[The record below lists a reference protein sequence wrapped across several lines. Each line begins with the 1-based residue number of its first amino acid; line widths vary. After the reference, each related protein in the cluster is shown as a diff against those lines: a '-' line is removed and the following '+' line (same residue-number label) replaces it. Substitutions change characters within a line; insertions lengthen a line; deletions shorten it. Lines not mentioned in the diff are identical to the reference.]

1 MKPLKVIL
9 VTVLAGGISIGTAI
23 LGQQWL
29 SAERDTPPVNAERL
43 LPHTDVLPTLP
54 DFRLTDLDG
63 REVASSAWAGK
74 VLVLNF
80 WATWCPPC
88 LQEIPHFVAMQEQLR
103 ESGVQFVGIA
113 VDEVED
119 VRAFV
124 AEQPVNYP
132 LLLATPDVLKLAVQ
146 LGNRLEVLPFTV
158 IFDQH
163 GRRIHGQIGELTA
176 AELSAHLEPL
186 LVRTG
191 PHISQLLSH
200 P

>member
-1 MKPLKVIL
+1 MKALKVIL

-23 LGQQWL
+23 VGQRWVEFEDANSGRQAAH
-29 SAERDTPPVNAERL
+29 SERQAEPL
-43 LPHTDVLPTLP
+43 QTLP

-63 REVASSAWAGK
+63 HEIASNAWAGK

-88 LQEIPHFVAMQEQLR
+88 LSEIPRFVEIQERLR

-113 VDEVED
+113 VDQVED

-124 AEQPVNYP
+124 AGQPVNYP
-132 LLLATPDVLKLAVQ
+132 LLIATPEVLKLSVQ

-158 IFDQH
+158 IFDRH
-163 GRRIHGQIGELTA
+163 GRRVHGQVG
-176 AELSAHLEPL
+176 ELSAEELADHLDPL
-186 LVRTG
+186 LVREG
-191 PHISQLLSH
+191 PRVSRT

>member
-1 MKPLKVIL
+1 MKALKVIL
-9 VTVLAGGISIGTAI
+9 VTVIAGGISIGTAI
-23 LGQQWL
+23 VGQRWVDFEDSVGDRQAAR
-29 SAERDTPPVNAERL
+29 SERR
-43 LPHTDVLPTLP
+43 TDPLQTLP
-54 DFRLTDLDG
+54 DFRLTDLEG
-63 REVASSAWAGK
+63 REVASNAWAGK

-88 LQEIPHFVAMQEQLR
+88 LSEIPRFVEIQERLR

-113 VDEVED
+113 VDQIED

-132 LLLATPDVLKLAVQ
+132 LLIATPEVLELSVQ

-158 IFDQH
+158 IFDRH
-163 GRRIHGQIGELTA
+163 GRRVHGQIGELS
-176 AELSAHLEPL
+176 AEELAEYLDPL
-186 LVRTG
+186 LVREG
-191 PHISQLLSH
+191 PRVSRT

>member
-1 MKPLKVIL
+1 MKALKVIL

-23 LGQQWL
+23 VGQRWVEFEDADSGKQARH
-29 SAERDTPPVNAERL
+29 SE
-43 LPHTDVLPTLP
+43 HQTDALQTLP
-54 DFRLTDLDG
+54 DFHLTDLEG
-63 REVASSAWAGK
+63 REVASNAWAGK

-88 LQEIPHFVAMQEQLR
+88 LSEIPRFIEAQERLR

-113 VDEVED
+113 VDQIGD

-124 AEQPVNYP
+124 ADHPINYP
-132 LLLATPDVLKLAVQ
+132 LLIATPEVFKLSVQ

-158 IFDQH
+158 IFDRH
-163 GRRIHGQIGELTA
+163 GRRVHGQVG
-176 AELSAHLEPL
+176 ELSAEELAEYLDPL
-186 LVRTG
+186 LVREG
-191 PHISQLLSH
+191 PRVSRT

>member
-1 MKPLKVIL
+1 MKALKVIL

-23 LGQQWL
+23 IGQRWVDFEDGSGDRQAAR
-29 SAERDTPPVNAERL
+29 SERRTEPL
-43 LPHTDVLPTLP
+43 QTLP
-54 DFRLTDLDG
+54 DFRLTDLEG

-88 LQEIPHFVAMQEQLR
+88 LSEIPRFVEIQERLR

-113 VDEVED
+113 VDQIED

-124 AEQPVNYP
+124 AGQPVNYP
-132 LLLATPDVLKLAVQ
+132 LLIATPEVLKLAVQ

-158 IFDQH
+158 IFDRH
-163 GRRIHGQIGELTA
+163 GRRVHGQIGELS
-176 AELSAHLEPL
+176 AEELADYLDPL
-186 LVRTG
+186 LVREG
-191 PHISQLLSH
+191 PRVSRT

>member
-1 MKPLKVIL
+1 MIALKVVL
-9 VTVLAGGISIGTAI
+9 VTVLAGGISLGTALI
-23 LGQQWL
+23 GQHWL
-29 SAERDTPPVNAERL
+29 DGDEGDGGGRVGRSEHETEPL
-43 LPHTDVLPTLP
+43 QTLP

-63 REVASSAWAGK
+63 REVASHAWSGK

-88 LQEIPHFVAMQEQLR
+88 LSEIPRFVATQERLR

-113 VDEVED
+113 VDQVED

-124 AEQPVNYP
+124 AGQPVNYP
-132 LLLATPDVLKLAVQ
+132 LLIATPEVLQLAVQ

-158 IFDQH
+158 IFDRH
-163 GRRIHGQIGELTA
+163 GRRVHGQIGELS
-176 AELSAHLEPL
+176 AEELAGYLDPL
-186 LVRTG
+186 LVREG
-191 PHISQLLSH
+191 PRVSRT

>member
-1 MKPLKVIL
+1 MKALKVIL

-23 LGQQWL
+23 VGQRWVDFE
-29 SAERDTPPVNAERL
+29 SADSGRQVGRSERQAETL
-43 LPHTDVLPTLP
+43 QTLP

-63 REVASSAWAGK
+63 HEVTSNAWVGK

-88 LQEIPHFVAMQEQLR
+88 LSEIPRFVEIQERLR

-113 VDEVED
+113 VDQIED

-132 LLLATPDVLKLAVQ
+132 LLIATPEVIKLSVQ

-158 IFDQH
+158 IFDRH
-163 GRRIHGQIGELTA
+163 GRRVHGQIGELS
-176 AELSAHLEPL
+176 AEELAEYLDPL
-186 LVRTG
+186 LVREG
-191 PHISQLLSH
+191 PRVSRT

>member
-1 MKPLKVIL
+1 MKALKVIL

-23 LGQQWL
+23 VGQHWVEFEENAGDRQAAR
-29 SAERDTPPVNAERL
+29 SERRSEPL
-43 LPHTDVLPTLP
+43 QTLP

-63 REVASSAWAGK
+63 HEIASNAWAGK

-88 LQEIPHFVAMQEQLR
+88 LSEIPRFVETQERLR

-113 VDEVED
+113 VDQVED

-132 LLLATPDVLKLAVQ
+132 LLIATPEVLKLSVQ
-146 LGNRLEVLPFTV
+146 LGNRLEVLPFTL
-158 IFDQH
+158 IFDRH
-163 GRRIHGQIGELTA
+163 GRRVHGQVG
-176 AELSAHLEPL
+176 ELSAEELAGYLDPL
-186 LVRTG
+186 LVREG
-191 PHISQLLSH
+191 PRVSRT

>member
-23 LGQQWL
+23 VSQHWIG
-29 SAERDTPPVNAERL
+29 AEEGDGGGRQAHSEHSTEPL
-43 LPHTDVLPTLP
+43 QTLP

-63 REVASSAWAGK
+63 HEVASSAWAGK

-88 LQEIPHFVAMQEQLR
+88 LSEIPRFVEIQERLL

-113 VDEVED
+113 VDQIED

-124 AEQPVNYP
+124 AGQPVNYP
-132 LLLATPDVLKLAVQ
+132 LLIATPEVLKLSVQ

-158 IFDQH
+158 IFDRR
-163 GRRIHGQIGELTA
+163 GRRVHGQIGELSA
-176 AELSAHLEPL
+176 EELSEYLDPL
-186 LVRTG
+186 LVREG
-191 PHISQLLSH
+191 PRVSRT

>member
-1 MKPLKVIL
+1 MKALKVIL

-23 LGQQWL
+23 VGQRWVDFEGEDGGRHAARSEHQ
-29 SAERDTPPVNAERL
+29 AEPL
-43 LPHTDVLPTLP
+43 QTLP
-54 DFRLTDLDG
+54 DFRLNDLDG
-63 REVASSAWAGK
+63 HEVASNAWAGK

-88 LQEIPHFVAMQEQLR
+88 LSEIPRFVETQERLH

-113 VDEVED
+113 VDQVED

-124 AEQPVNYP
+124 AGQPVNYP
-132 LLLATPDVLKLAVQ
+132 LLIASPEVLKLSVQ

-163 GRRIHGQIGELTA
+163 GRRVHSQVG
-176 AELSAHLEPL
+176 ELSAEELAAQLDSL
-186 LVRTG
+186 LVSEGPRVSRT
-191 PHISQLLSH
+191 P
-200 P
+200 

>member
-1 MKPLKVIL
+1 MKALKVVL
-9 VTVLAGGISIGTAI
+9 VTALAGGISIGTAI
-23 LGQQWL
+23 IGQRWVEFENADSGRHTERFEHQ
-29 SAERDTPPVNAERL
+29 AESL
-43 LPHTDVLPTLP
+43 QTLP

-63 REVASSAWAGK
+63 REVASNAWAGK

-88 LQEIPHFVAMQEQLR
+88 LSEIPRFVEIQERLR

-113 VDEVED
+113 VDQVED

-124 AEQPVNYP
+124 AGQPVNYP
-132 LLLATPDVLKLAVQ
+132 LLIATPEALKLSVQ

-158 IFDQH
+158 IFDRH
-163 GRRIHGQIGELTA
+163 GRRVHGQIGELSA
-176 AELSAHLEPL
+176 EELAELLNPL
-186 LVRTG
+186 LVRGG
-191 PHISQLLSH
+191 PRVSRT

>member
-1 MKPLKVIL
+1 MKALKVIL

-23 LGQQWL
+23 IGQRWVEFEDADSGRQAAH
-29 SAERDTPPVNAERL
+29 SEHQAEPL
-43 LPHTDVLPTLP
+43 QTLP

-63 REVASSAWAGK
+63 HEIASNAWAGK

-88 LQEIPHFVAMQEQLR
+88 LSEIPRFVETQERLR

-113 VDEVED
+113 VDQIED

-124 AEQPVNYP
+124 AGQPVNYP
-132 LLLATPDVLKLAVQ
+132 LLIATPEVLKLSVQ

-158 IFDQH
+158 IFDRY
-163 GRRIHGQIGELTA
+163 GRRVHGQVG
-176 AELSAHLEPL
+176 ELSAEELANHLDPL
-186 LVRTG
+186 LVQEG
-191 PHISQLLSH
+191 PHVSRT

>member
-1 MKPLKVIL
+1 MKALKVIL
-9 VTVLAGGISIGTAI
+9 VTALAGGISIGTAI
-23 LGQQWL
+23 IGQRWVEFENAD
-29 SAERDTPPVNAERL
+29 SGRDTERFELQAESL
-43 LPHTDVLPTLP
+43 QTLP
-54 DFRLTDLDG
+54 DFRLTDLEG
-63 REVASSAWAGK
+63 REVASNAWAGK

-88 LQEIPHFVAMQEQLR
+88 LSEIPRFVEIQERLR

-113 VDEVED
+113 VDQVED

-132 LLLATPDVLKLAVQ
+132 LLIATPEVLKFSVQ

-158 IFDQH
+158 IFDRH
-163 GRRIHGQIGELTA
+163 GRRVHGQIGELSA
-176 AELSAHLEPL
+176 EELAELLNPL
-186 LVRTG
+186 LVREG
-191 PHISQLLSH
+191 PRVSRT

>member
-1 MKPLKVIL
+1 MKALKVIL

-23 LGQQWL
+23 VGQRWFEFEGADGGGHAGR
-29 SAERDTPPVNAERL
+29 SERQGESL
-43 LPHTDVLPTLP
+43 QTLP
-54 DFRLTDLDG
+54 DFRLTDLEG
-63 REVASSAWAGK
+63 REVASNAWAGK

-88 LQEIPHFVAMQEQLR
+88 LSEIPRFVETQERLR

-113 VDEVED
+113 VDQVED

-132 LLLATPDVLKLAVQ
+132 LLIATPEVLKFSVQ

-158 IFDQH
+158 IFDRH
-163 GRRIHGQIGELTA
+163 GRRVHGQVG
-176 AELSAHLEPL
+176 ELSAEELAEYLDPL
-186 LVRTG
+186 LVREG
-191 PHISQLLSH
+191 PRVSRT

>member
-1 MKPLKVIL
+1 MKALKVIL

-23 LGQQWL
+23 VGQRWVDFEDGASDRQAAR
-29 SAERDTPPVNAERL
+29 SERQAEPL
-43 LPHTDVLPTLP
+43 QTLP
-54 DFRLTDLDG
+54 DFRLTDLEG
-63 REVASSAWAGK
+63 REVASNAWAGK

-88 LQEIPHFVAMQEQLR
+88 LSEIPRFVEIQERLR

-113 VDEVED
+113 VDQVED

-124 AEQPVNYP
+124 AGQPVNYP
-132 LLLATPDVLKLAVQ
+132 LLIATPEVLELSVQ

-158 IFDQH
+158 IFDRH
-163 GRRIHGQIGELTA
+163 GRRVHGQIGELSA
-176 AELSAHLEPL
+176 EELAELLNPL
-186 LVRTG
+186 LVREG
-191 PHISQLLSH
+191 PRVSRT